1 MFCDAA
7 VSPGIARSR
16 SCWKDVRGDCG
27 DESLWQWFR
36 LVLRLNPLSANPT
49 KWSNTL
55 KTIRPLLRRI
65 VWVCL
70 TILWGWLLKV
80 NAFCRSPILQKQFI
94 ITSVGCFY
102 RGSSFSE
109 HYFLKIPERS
119 SMTLKHIY
127 RIVVTFR
134 NCNLLRIFPLDW
146 WPSLLSP
153 LSNLKTLG

>member
-1 MFCDAA
+1 MQENSPRGVLLKMCSDKFRKIQWKTLALKLLFNNFCF
-7 VSPGIARSR
+7 VMRLCHQGIARSR

-27 DESLWQWFR
+27 GESLWQWFQ

-80 NAFCRSPILQKQFI
+80 YAFCRSPILQKQFI

-119 SMTLKHIY
+119 
-127 RIVVTFR
+127 
-134 NCNLLRIFPLDW
+134 
-146 WPSLLSP
+146 
-153 LSNLKTLG
+153 